1 MAINYRT
8 AHISVANYRTKVCQ
22 LIKEIG
28 EDNIIALGED
38 GYDFLIRHED
48 VEGAYHEIDW
58 EFILFDATEFQ
69 LNKLINRF
77 QVKTV
82 EAKLEDAAKE
92 NVKKVLGNKFKEE
105 ENA

>member
-1 MAINYRT
+1 MVNYRT
-8 AHISVANYRTKVCQ
+8 ASLDVANYRTKVCQ

-28 EDNIIALGED
+28 ADNIIALGED
-38 GYDFLIRHED
+38 GYAFLIQHQDED
-48 VEGAYHEIDW
+48 GVYHEIDW

-82 EAKLEDAAKE
+82 ESKIEDTAKE
-92 NVKKVLGNKFKEE
+92 VVKKVLGNKFKEE